1 MRKSIAAL
9 VVLLALML
17 SSFTSL
23 QASAATPQEANLVGH
38 VSWQGI
44 TVEPSARQQQPLT
57 IILKSTSRE
66 VTFSPQTDAFGS
78 FTVSIADLENG
89 TYAWWVKG
97 SNTLA
102 NAGTI
107 ELTGASLG
115 QDMGVLLAGDADN
128 DNMVD
133 MRDFN
138 MMRNSFA
145 KSLGQDGYDARA
157 DFNNDNVV
165 NISDYT
171 LIRKNFGIGGK
182 ILTAP

>member
-1 MRKSIAAL
+1 MRKPITVL
-9 VVLLALML
+9 VALLAFILV
-17 SSFTSL
+17 SSPSL
-23 QASAATPQEANLVGH
+23 QAGAAAPQEANLVGH

-44 TVEPSARQQQPLT
+44 AVEPSARQQQPLT
-57 IILKSTSRE
+57 LILKSTIRE
-66 VTFSPQTDAFGS
+66 STFNPQADVYGS
-78 FTVSIADLENG
+78 FNVSITDLENG
-89 TYAWWVKG
+89 TYTWWVKG
-97 SNTLA
+97 SRTLA

-107 ELTGASLG
+107 ELTGASLS
-115 QDMGVLLAGDADN
+115 QDMGILLAGDADN

-145 KSLGQDGYDARA
+145 KSVGQQGYDARA

-165 NISDYT
+165 NIADYT
-171 LIRKNFGIGGK
+171 LIRKNFGLGGK